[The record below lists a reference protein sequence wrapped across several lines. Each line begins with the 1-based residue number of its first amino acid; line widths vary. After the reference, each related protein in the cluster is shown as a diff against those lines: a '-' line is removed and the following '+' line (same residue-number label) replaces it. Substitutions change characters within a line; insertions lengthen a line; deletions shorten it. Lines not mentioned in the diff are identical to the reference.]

1 MERIMKYTRTPFL
14 FFIILGVC
22 VLSSCHQRKIRS
34 DTLTS
39 GIAQMAVDESFAPI
53 IEAGI
58 NVFESL
64 NPDAAIIPVYTSEQN
79 AYNLLMEDSIRL
91 LIGTRLLTDQE
102 LAIIK
107 ERKQR
112 VRSQKIA
119 IDGIALVI
127 HKQNK
132 DTLLTINQ
140 IRDIVSGKIESWK
153 QVNPDSPLDSLTV
166 MFDTP
171 SSGMVRYIQDSL
183 CNKLPFGKNV
193 KALSSD
199 SSSVDI
205 TRVNSHGKVIEYVAS
220 HPNTL
225 GFVGLNWIANPVDT
239 TNLSFIDN
247 VNIVSVSS
255 VTRATP
261 NNSYKPYPYQ
271 LALELAHRESPLEF
285 PTGGYPLIRDI
296 YIIITDASGGLP
308 SGFFNFI
315 AGDRGQRIILKS
327 GILPANR
334 PIRLIQRTEAP
345 EIHD

>member
-1 MERIMKYTRTPFL
+1 MERTINYTKPALL
-14 FFIILGVC
+14 FFTIIGTLL
-22 VLSSCHQRKIRS
+22 LSSCHQRKIRS

-39 GIAQMAVDESFAPI
+39 GIARIAVDESFAPI
-53 IEAGI
+53 IEAEI

-64 NPDAAIIPVYTSEQN
+64 HSDATVIPVYTSERN
-79 AYNLLMEDSIRL
+79 AYNLLMKDSIRL
-91 LIGTRLLTDQE
+91 VIGTRLLTDQE
-102 LAIIK
+102 QAIIK

-112 VRSQKIA
+112 LRSQKIA
-119 IDGIALVI
+119 IDGIALI
-127 HKQNK
+127 THKENR
-132 DTLLTINQ
+132 DTLLTINH
-140 IRDIVSGKIESWK
+140 IRNIVSGKIGSWK
-153 QVNPDSPLDSLTV
+153 QINPDSPLDTLTV

-171 SSGMVRYIQDSL
+171 SSSMVRYIQDSL
-183 CNKLPFGKNV
+183 CNNLSFGKNV

-205 TRVNSHGKVIEYVAS
+205 TRVRSHDKVIEYVAS
-220 HPNTL
+220 HPNAL

-255 VTRATP
+255 ATRATP
-261 NNSYKPYPYQ
+261 GNSHKPYPYQ

-334 PIRLIQRTEAP
+334 PVRLVQITE
-345 EIHD
+345 D

>member
-1 MERIMKYTRTPFL
+1 MKSVLLFSIMMGILFL
-14 FFIILGVC
+14 P
-22 VLSSCHQRKIRS
+22 SCHKRKIRS

-64 NPDAAIIPVYTSEQN
+64 NSDATIIPVYTSGQN

-91 LIGTRLLTDQE
+91 VIGTRLLSDQE
-102 LAIIK
+102 QAIIK

-119 IDGIALVI
+119 IDGIALI
-127 HKQNK
+127 THKENK

-153 QVNPDSPLDSLTV
+153 QINPDSPLDSLTV

-171 SSGMVRYIQDSL
+171 SSSMARHIRDSI

-199 SSSVDI
+199 SSSIDI
-205 TRVNSHGKVIEYVAS
+205 THLNSQAKVIEYVAS
-220 HPNTL
+220 HPNAL
-225 GFVGLNWIANPVDT
+225 GFVGLNWITNPVDT
-239 TNLSFIDN
+239 TNLSFIDKVN
-247 VNIVSVSS
+247 VISVSAA
-255 VTRATP
+255 TQATP

-285 PTGGYPLIRDI
+285 PSGGYPLIRDI

-334 PIRLIQRTEAP
+334 PVRLVHIT
-345 EIHD
+345 DN

>member
-1 MERIMKYTRTPFL
+1 MERAMNRIKPALLLFL
-14 FFIILGVC
+14 ITGTLI
-22 VLSSCHQRKIRS
+22 LSSCYQKNSRS
-34 DTLTS
+34 DTPTS
-39 GIAQMAVDESFAPI
+39 GIAQIAVDESFAPI

-64 NPDAAIIPVYTSEQN
+64 NSDATIIPVYTSEWN
-79 AYNLLMEDSIRL
+79 AYDLLMQDSIRL
-91 LIGTRLLTDQE
+91 VIGTRLLTEQE
-102 LAIIK
+102 QAILK

-119 IDGIALVI
+119 IDAIALVT
-127 HKQNK
+127 HKENK
-132 DTLLTINQ
+132 DTLLTIND
-140 IRDIVSGKIESWK
+140 IRDILTGKIKSWK
-153 QVNPDSPLDSLTV
+153 QINPDSPLDSLTV

-171 SSGMVRYIQDSL
+171 YSGMVRYIQDSF
-183 CNKLPFGKNV
+183 CDNRPFGKNV

-205 TRVNSHGKVIEYVAS
+205 TRVHSHDKVIEYVAS
-220 HPNTL
+220 HPDAL
-225 GFVGLNWIANPVDT
+225 GFVGVNWIANPVDT

-247 VNIVSVSS
+247 VNVVSVSGS
-255 VTRATP
+255 AQATP
-261 NNSYKPYPYQ
+261 GNSHKPYPYQ

-285 PTGGYPLIRDI
+285 PSGGYPLIRNI
-296 YIIITDASGGLP
+296 YIIITDATGGLP

-334 PIRLIQRTEAP
+334 PIRLIQVTQ
-345 EIHD
+345 D

>member
-1 MERIMKYTRTPFL
+1 MERIVIMIGVL
-14 FFIILGVC
+14 F
-22 VLSSCHQRKIRS
+22 LSSCHQRNIRP

-39 GIAQMAVDESFAPI
+39 GIAQVAVDESFAPI
-53 IEAGI
+53 VEAEI

-64 NPDAAIIPVYTSEQN
+64 NTEATVIPVYTSEQN
-79 AYNLLMEDSIRL
+79 VYNLLMEDSIRL
-91 LIGTRLLTDQE
+91 IIGTRLLTDQE
-102 LAIIK
+102 QAILK

-112 VRSQKIA
+112 IRSQKIA
-119 IDGIALVI
+119 IDGIALI
-127 HKQNK
+127 THKENT
-132 DTLLTINQ
+132 DTLLTIND
-140 IRDIVSGKIESWK
+140 IRNIMSGEIGSWK
-153 QVNPDSPLDSLTV
+153 QINPTSPLDTLTII
-166 MFDTP
+166 FDTP
-171 SSGMVRYIQDSL
+171 NSSMVRYIQDSL

-220 HPNTL
+220 HPNAL

-247 VNIVSVSS
+247 VNIVSVSNS
-255 VTRATP
+255 TQATP
-261 NNSYKPYPYQ
+261 YNSYKPYPYQ

-285 PTGGYPLIRDI
+285 PTGGYPLVRDI
-296 YIIITDASGGLP
+296 YIIITDATGGLP

-334 PIRLIQRTEAP
+334 PIRLIHITE
-345 EIHD
+345 D